1 MEASGFAVE
10 LILTGAA
17 ATFVAYLFFWPIVY
31 ALARRVFGFKRDV
44 SAVLASGISVCG
56 ASAAIATAGAI
67 RAKPIIPVTV
77 SMIVVIFAMLELIV
91 LPGLYTA
98 VAPDQPIVNGAALGM
113 TVKTDGADAAA
124 GALLDELMIARN
136 LQLTGMRWQEGW
148 ILSASL
154 LTKIWIDVFIGVW
167 AFVLA
172 IVWIRKVEKRA
183 DAVSVGAMEI
193 WYRFPKFVLGYFVAW
208 AAFFGIASIW
218 PSLAPSLDQGTAVVG
233 GPMRTM
239 LFMLTFVAMG
249 AMTDF
254 SKLKGMGKIALL
266 YGLAL
271 VVVIAP
277 IAYAVAYLFHRGLTP
292 PLVAP

>member
-1 MEASGFAVE
+1 
-10 LILTGAA
+10 L
-17 ATFVAYLFFWPIVY
+17 
-31 ALARRVFGFKRDV
+31 KRDV
-44 SAVLASGISVCG
+44 AAVVASGISVCG

-67 RAKPIIPVTV
+67 RAKPVIPVTV

-98 VAPDQPIVNGAALGM
+98 FLPDQPIVNGAALGM

-124 GALLDELMIARN
+124 GALLDELMIARH
-136 LQLTGMRWQEGW
+136 LQLTGEQWQTGW

-172 IVWIRKVEKRA
+172 IVWIKKVEKREG
-183 DAVSVGAMEI
+183 AVQVRAMEI
-193 WYRFPKFVLGYFVAW
+193 WFRFPKFVFGYFIAW
-208 AAFFGIASIW
+208 AVYFFIATRGEA
-218 PSLAPSLDQGTAVVG
+218 LAATLDTGSAVVG

-249 AMTDF
+249 VMTDF
-254 SKLKGMGKIALL
+254 AKLKGMGRIALL

-277 IAYAVAYLFHRGLTP
+277 IAYAVAYLFHRGIAP
-292 PLVAP
+292 PLAQ

>member
-1 MEASGFAVE
+1 V
-10 LILTGAA
+10 
-17 ATFVAYLFFWPIVY
+17 
-31 ALARRVFGFKRDV
+31 
-44 SAVLASGISVCG
+44 
-56 ASAAIATAGAI
+56 
-67 RAKPIIPVTV
+67 IPVTV
-77 SMIVVIFAMLELIV
+77 SMIVVIFAMIELIV

-98 VAPDQPIVNGAALGM
+98 FLPDQPIVNGAALGM

-124 GALLDELMIARN
+124 GALLDELMIARH
-136 LQLTGMRWQEGW
+136 LQLTGEQWQSGW

-172 IVWIRKVEKRA
+172 VVWIKKVEKR
-183 DAVSVGAMEI
+183 DGAVQVRATEI
-193 WYRFPKFVLGYFVAW
+193 WFRFPKFVFGYFIAW
-208 AAFFGIASIW
+208 AVYFFIATRGEE
-218 PSLAPSLDQGTAVVG
+218 LAATLETGSAVVG

-249 AMTDF
+249 ASTDF
-254 SKLKGMGKIALL
+254 AKLKGMGKVALL

-277 IAYAVAYLFHRGLTP
+277 IAYAVAYLFHRGIAP
-292 PLVAP
+292 PLAP